1 MLYQVKQF
9 RLISATRVGLLGG
22 FLTGLLGG
30 LFFLPVLYVGK
41 YIGNLLWYG
50 IQPSIPYIMD
60 RIDSVFPKTAVYA
73 VWFTVFGAIGG
84 AIAGAIIMSILGFY
98 YNRTLHYTG
107 GLMVELESRGK
118 LKEKARTSASPQLLE
133 EIPGDEISPSE
144 SEVHADR
151 SSEIQH
157 RSL

>member
-1 MLYQVKQF
+1 MLYQVKRF
-9 RLISATRVGLLGG
+9 RLISAARVGLIGG

-60 RIDSVFPKTAVYA
+60 RIDSVFPGTAVYT
-73 VWFTVFGAIGG
+73 VWLTVFGAIGG
-84 AIAGAIIMSILGFY
+84 AIVGAFVMSVLGFF
-98 YNRTLHYTG
+98 YNRTMRYTG

-118 LKEKARTSASPQLLE
+118 LKEKARAATSPQLLE

-144 SEVHADR
+144 SEVHADK
-151 SSEIQH
+151 SSAIQH